1 MGSGLSVCTPA
12 NQQTQRW
19 IDAGCFEI
27 IVDDLRELLRV
38 AAGKERQPSAVI
50 FDGQTLQNTIESG
63 ERSGYDGYKRKNGSK
78 IHAAVDTLGYLLA
91 LTVTPADEQ
100 ERSQVEEL
108 SRQVQEITGNSVE
121 LAWVDQGYTGEEAAS
136 AAQGHGIELRV
147 VKLRESKKG
156 FVLLPRRW
164 VIERCFAWKSRF
176 RRLVRDYERLPETVA
191 GLHFVVFSC
200 IMLTRLLGKA
210 VWGA

>member
-12 NQQTQRW
+12 NQETQRW

-63 ERSGYDGYKRKNGSK
+63 ERSVYDGYKRKNGSK

-164 VIERCFAWKSRF
+164 VIERSFAWKSRF

>member
-164 VIERCFAWKSRF
+164 VIERSFAWKSRF

>member
-19 IDAGCFEI
+19 IYAGCFEG
-27 IVDDLRELLRV
+27 IVDDLRELLRA
-38 AAGKERQPSAVI
+38 AAGKERRPSAVI
-50 FDGQTLQNTIESG
+50 FDGQTLPNTIESG

-78 IHAAVDTLGYLLA
+78 IDAAVDTLGYLLA
-91 LTVTPADEQ
+91 LVVTPADEQ
-100 ERSQVEEL
+100 ERDQVGEL
-108 SRQVQEITGNSVE
+108 SRQVQGITGNSVKI
-121 LAWVDQGYTGEEAAS
+121 AWVDQGYTGEETAS
-136 AAQGHGIELRV
+136 AARGHGIELRV
-147 VKLRESKKG
+147 VKLPESKKG

-164 VIERCFAWKSRF
+164 VIERSLPWKSRF

-200 IMLTRLLGKA
+200 IMLTRFLGKA

>member
-12 NQQTQRW
+12 NQETQRW

-147 VKLRESKKG
+147 VKLPESKKG

-164 VIERCFAWKSRF
+164 VIERSFAWKSRF